1 MLRKKNKKKY
11 LFSKI
16 SFNEDIKK
24 VKKNAYFIKKNTF
37 LINRVKQIDSIFIRN
52 ITMYEN
58 SYILNILLLHIMF
71 LYFSLSIKSPLSIIF
86 TFFSSGCLLD
96 FINIKNAYFYV
107 ILEVGLLIL
116 IFVNLFI
123 F

>member
-1 MLRKKNKKKY
+1 LLRKKNKKKY